1 MCNTR
6 DFARDTII
14 AYSRV
19 YHVYKRWGNDAYR
32 LHFDIRLMWL
42 CVMVIVGN

>member
-1 MCNTR
+1 MCDTR

-19 YHVYKRWGNDAYR
+19 YHVYKRWGDDAYR
-32 LHFDIRLMWL
+32 LHFDIKLM
-42 CVMVIVGN
+42 